1 MWGKKEEL
9 IKYIIRM
16 RSNYEFTV
24 FDSDEIIIEMIKLI
38 HYLRKDF
45 MNEEIKDMNIR
56 IIKYK
61 PGYEEDTSE
70 DEMYEKF
77 VKTMV

>member
-1 MWGKKEEL
+1 
-9 IKYIIRM
+9 M

-77 VKTMV
+77 VKTTV

>member
-1 MWGKKEEL
+1 
-9 IKYIIRM
+9 M